1 MSRNVRAPEAHLMP
15 LSDGFELPDGPRPG
29 GPQSHAFSLLEMM
42 VVIDLILVLATF
54 AVPIFGSIIV
64 HARETVLREDLFT
77 LRSQIDRFTHDNQRA
92 PASLQELVEKG
103 YMGTVPVDPITGSSE
118 TWQMETENDSISI
131 DASAPAGIADVHS
144 GADGVGLDGSAYSQ
158 W

>member
-1 MSRNVRAPEAHLMP
+1 MASLEREEHKKT
-15 LSDGFELPDGPRPG
+15 SG
-29 GPQSHAFSLLEMM
+29 AFSLLEMM
-42 VVIDLILVLATF
+42 VVIDLILVIASF
-54 AVPIFGSIIV
+54 AMPIFGSIVV

-92 PASLQELVEKG
+92 PSSLQELVKNG
-103 YMGTVPVDPITGSSE
+103 YMGTVPVDPMTGSSE
-118 TWQMETENDSISI
+118 TWQVDTENDSISL

-144 GADGVGLDGSAYSQ
+144 GAEGVRLDGTAYGS

>member
-1 MSRNVRAPEAHLMP
+1 MNNDREENAGLVKNREAQ
-15 LSDGFELPDGPRPG
+15 G
-29 GPQSHAFSLLEMM
+29 FSLLEMM
-42 VVIDLILVLATF
+42 VVIDLILVIASF
-54 AVPIFGSIIV
+54 AMPIFGSIIV

-77 LRSQIDRFTHDNQRA
+77 LRSQIDRFTHDNERA

-103 YMGTVPVDPITGSSE
+103 YMGTVPIDPFTGSSD
-118 TWQMETENDSISI
+118 TWQVDTENDSISI

-144 GADGVGLDGSAYSQ
+144 GADGVGLDGTAYGS

>member
-1 MSRNVRAPEAHLMP
+1 
-15 LSDGFELPDGPRPG
+15 
-29 GPQSHAFSLLEMM
+29 MM
-42 VVIDLILVLATF
+42 VVIDLILVVATF

-92 PASLQELVEKG
+92 PVSLQELVEKG
-103 YMGTVPVDPITGSSE
+103 YMGTVPVDPLTGSSD
-118 TWQMETENDSISI
+118 TWQLDTDNGSISI
-131 DASAPAGIADVHS
+131 DTSAPAGIADVHN
-144 GADGVGLDGSAYSQ
+144 GADGVALDGTAYGS

>member
-1 MSRNVRAPEAHLMP
+1 MSDERKNKPVIRNLRE
-15 LSDGFELPDGPRPG
+15 SR
-29 GPQSHAFSLLEMM
+29 AFSLLEMM
-42 VVIDLILVLATF
+42 VVVDLILVVATF

-92 PASLQELVEKG
+92 PVSLQELVEKG
-103 YMGTVPVDPITGSSE
+103 YMGTVPVDPLTGSSD
-118 TWQMETENDSISI
+118 TWQLDTDNGSISI
-131 DASAPAGIADVHS
+131 DTSAPAGIADVHN
-144 GADGVGLDGSAYSQ
+144 GADGVALDGTAYGS

>member
-1 MSRNVRAPEAHLMP
+1 MSDERKNKPVIRNLRE
-15 LSDGFELPDGPRPG
+15 SR
-29 GPQSHAFSLLEMM
+29 AFSLLEMM
-42 VVIDLILVLATF
+42 VVVDLILVVATF

-64 HARETVLREDLFT
+64 HARETVLRQDLFT

-103 YMGTVPVDPITGSSE
+103 YMGTVPIDPITGSSE
-118 TWQMETENDSISI
+118 TWQVDTENNSISL

-144 GADGVGLDGSAYSQ
+144 GAEGVGLDGTRYEE

>member
-1 MSRNVRAPEAHLMP
+1 MSDERKNKPVLWNMRE
-15 LSDGFELPDGPRPG
+15 SR
-29 GPQSHAFSLLEMM
+29 AFSLLEMM
-42 VVIDLILVLATF
+42 VVIDLILVIASF
-54 AVPIFGSIIV
+54 AMPIFGSIIV

-103 YMGTVPVDPITGSSE
+103 YMGTVPVDPFTGSSDPWQVE
-118 TWQMETENDSISI
+118 TGNDSISI
-131 DASAPAGIADVHS
+131 DASVPAGIADVHS
-144 GADGVGLDGSAYSQ
+144 GAEGVALDGTAYGN

>member
-1 MSRNVRAPEAHLMP
+1 MTDEQKNKPVLLHVRESR
-15 LSDGFELPDGPRPG
+15 
-29 GPQSHAFSLLEMM
+29 AFSLLEMM
-42 VVIDLILVLATF
+42 VVIDLILVVATF
-54 AVPIFGSIIV
+54 AMPIFGSIVV
-64 HARETVLREDLFT
+64 HARETVLREDLLT
-77 LRSQIDRFTHDNQRA
+77 LRSQIDRFTHDYERA

-103 YMGTVPVDPITGSSE
+103 YLGTVPIDPITGSSD
-118 TWQMETENDSISI
+118 TWQVDTENDSISI